1 MDEDEDIEEKD
12 GFGLDKD
19 RRLTE
24 RRERKEEEDGPEPL
38 DPAFPYRVISINPLL
53 FGRLASRPSASGS
66 GR

>member
-1 MDEDEDIEEKD
+1 MDDNKDNEEKD

-19 RRLTE
+19 RRLLD
-24 RRERKEEEDGPEPL
+24 RRERRDEEDLPEPL
-38 DPAFPYRVISINPLL
+38 DPPLPYRVISINPLL